1 MSISHKLIII
11 ISLMVIILLA
21 TSISILQKHDRN
33 KGLLNIT
40 EGSTYV
46 YKLIPNNSSAVSEL
60 FIIKVHSLNSHININ
75 DVNYYIVL
83 KKDYWKSVSD
93 NIKIIN
99 VNASD
104 VGRAVAKDIYII
116 IKITSIKENSIV
128 TNVTLVMKKG
138 YARFGPDFNPLPMTD
153 TGWNYENGSFSSL
166 FTSLNMSKVLIINR
180 SNNNVK
186 DLAGFNLGEWPFW
199 IKNESKNNFDA
210 VLYGLDNMINVPSF
224 NASKPLS
231 GVATLLILNR
241 SSNAPLN
248 YLVNNIN
255 IDREDQIFTEK
266 GLIPSEERII
276 NVTPNEKDVV
286 MNFVKSFIA
295 NYSKQETAKNLL
307 KSLIFP
313 VTIEYENNSV
323 IISKDRLSK
332 LLDLHNKP
340 WTYIKDAIV
349 HEYDST
355 LPLTSNEKSY
365 KVLEFLSGVEYDGR
379 RYITNGFLFLKAV
392 SYEKRSGLLL
402 YITLNDDSMFGPLSL
417 IFPSVITQAFDLTNF
432 AIAKYSE
439 ISMQL
444 VSIVGTSMSVI
455 PSLEAFKPYDLLNMM
470 LLPTF
475 TVPKAMDECQ
485 QCRLKGK

>member
-355 LPLTSNEKSY
+355 LPL
-365 KVLEFLSGVEYDGR
+365 
-379 RYITNGFLFLKAV
+379 I
-392 SYEKRSGLLL
+392 
-402 YITLNDDSMFGPLSL
+402 
-417 IFPSVITQAFDLTNF
+417 
-432 AIAKYSE
+432 SE
-439 ISMQL
+439 
-444 VSIVGTSMSVI
+444 
-455 PSLEAFKPYDLLNMM
+455 
-470 LLPTF
+470 
-475 TVPKAMDECQ
+475 TVHI
-485 QCRLKGK
+485 R